1 MVLLEKN
8 NSFAVILGQVPKKHC
23 GFVITYSGNSR
34 KQTTIDLFQFVW
46 HHVLKLFGIF
56 WWAIRHFWPIKT
68 GQPWYQRLL
77 DTTLKLD

>member
-56 WWAIRHFWPIKT
+56 
-68 GQPWYQRLL
+68 
-77 DTTLKLD
+77 